1 MTLQWFRE
9 EEVPDPA
16 APAEGEYAEYTE
28 EQQYA
33 VSQSF
38 LKIFLQ
44 KCISHTLNCTLS
56 EIKITVCL
64 QCNGNLNRFYRLFID
79 QIQG

>member
-1 MTLQWFRE
+1 MKIKIYRNVQHCQNILLARE

-33 VSQSF
+33 VGGT
-38 LKIFLQ
+38 LK
-44 KCISHTLNCTLS
+44 
-56 EIKITVCL
+56 
-64 QCNGNLNRFYRLFID
+64 R
-79 QIQG
+79 

>member
-38 LKIFLQ
+38 HSQNSSPK
-44 KCISHTLNCTLS
+44 LNCTLS

-64 QCNGNLNRFYRLFID
+64 Q
-79 QIQG
+79 

>member
-1 MTLQWFRE
+1 MKIKICRNVQHCQNIFLARE

-33 VSQSF
+33 VSQT
-38 LKIFLQ
+38 LKQ
-44 KCISHTLNCTLS
+44 
-56 EIKITVCL
+56 
-64 QCNGNLNRFYRLFID
+64 
-79 QIQG
+79 

>member
-38 LKIFLQ
+38 PFSQ
-44 KCISHTLNCTLS
+44 KTHFTHFKWHF
-56 EIKITVCL
+56 E
-64 QCNGNLNRFYRLFID
+64 RD
-79 QIQG
+79 

>member
-33 VSQSF
+33 VSQTFHSQNSSPKMHF
-38 LKIFLQ
+38 THFELHL
-44 KCISHTLNCTLS
+44 
-56 EIKITVCL
+56 E
-64 QCNGNLNRFYRLFID
+64 
-79 QIQG
+79 

>member
-1 MTLQWFRE
+1 MRMRLKMRMRMKMRDWMGMTERVFRE

-33 VSQSF
+33 VSHFSSNNKVANF
-38 LKIFLQ
+38 
-44 KCISHTLNCTLS
+44 
-56 EIKITVCL
+56 
-64 QCNGNLNRFYRLFID
+64 
-79 QIQG
+79 

>member
-1 MTLQWFRE
+1 MFNIAKIFFLPKRADKWKSKFVEMFNIAKIFFPARE

-33 VSQSF
+33 VGRT
-38 LKIFLQ
+38 LKQ
-44 KCISHTLNCTLS
+44 
-56 EIKITVCL
+56 
-64 QCNGNLNRFYRLFID
+64 
-79 QIQG
+79 